1 MFQVDLKLGGLML
14 DLTELKQ
21 NVKLFRESFKYDFA
35 LESCNSFLLKVLM
48 FTKDA
53 TCNGFAE
60 NIKLKAVK
68 EAFDYGGILKFK
80 DPDNF
85 QVTRYQE
92 LLLKAIDEMEKYFN
106 E

>member
-1 MFQVDLKLGGLML
+1 MNL
-14 DLTELKQ
+14 DLSELKQ
-21 NVKLFRESFKYDFA
+21 NIKLFRENLKYDFI
-35 LESCNSFLLKVLM
+35 LETCNSFLLRVLM
-48 FTKDA
+48 FTKDV
-53 TCNGFAE
+53 TCNGFSK

-68 EAFDYGGILKFK
+68 EAFDYGILKFK

-92 LLLKAIDEMEKYFN
+92 LLLNAIDEMEKYFN

>member
-1 MFQVDLKLGGLML
+1 MNL

-21 NVKLFRESFKYDFA
+21 KVNLFGESFKYDFI

-53 TCNGFAE
+53 TCNGFSE

-68 EAFDYGGILKFK
+68 EAFDYGILKFK
-80 DPDNF
+80 DLDNF

-92 LLLKAIDEMEKYFN
+92 LLLNAIDEMEKYFN

>member
-1 MFQVDLKLGGLML
+1 MNL
-14 DLTELKQ
+14 DLSELKQ
-21 NVKLFRESFKYDFA
+21 NIKLFSENLKYDFM
-35 LESCNSFLLKVLM
+35 LETCNSFLLRVLM

-53 TCNGFAE
+53 TCNGFSE

-68 EAFDYGGILKFK
+68 EAFDYGILKFK
-80 DPDNF
+80 DLDNF

-92 LLLKAIDEMEKYFN
+92 LLLNAIDEMEKYFN